1 MNNIVFLKGRF
12 LPANEASVSIF
23 DRGFTYGDGLFE
35 TMRSYDGTIFALDL
49 HWERLTESARTI
61 EIPFRQSKKY
71 LSDSLQKLLE
81 LNKLTMSDA
90 YIKVIITRGMDYGR
104 LMPSKSLKP
113 TIAIIAKPLD
123 VKKVKYYKYKGMGA
137 IFLSNTTRPL
147 PHVKSLNLLANIMGL
162 IEANKSRMQEGI
174 LTNGSK
180 ILEGIITNIFIF
192 DGKGIK
198 TPPVKDGILPGITRR
213 LVIDLAKKQGIKI
226 GEVCLT
232 KTDLKNST
240 EAFLTNSIMEIVPL
254 VKIGDKLIGSGK
266 AGAVTMKLQQAYKQM
281 VLKQPQ
287 DRP

>member
-1 MNNIVFLKGRF
+1 MNNIVFLNGRF
-12 LPANEASVSIF
+12 LASDKASVSIF

-35 TMRSYDGTIFALDL
+35 TIRSYNGTIFALDL
-49 HWERLTESARTI
+49 HLERLIEGARTI
-61 EIPFRQSKKY
+61 EILFRQNKKY

-81 LNKLTMSDA
+81 LNKLTIGDA

-113 TIAIIAKPLD
+113 SIVIIAKQLD
-123 VKKVKYYKYKGMGA
+123 IKKIEHYQYKGMGA
-137 IFLSNTTRPL
+137 VFLSNKTRPL

-174 LTNGSK
+174 FTNSGK
-180 ILEGIITNIFIF
+180 VLEGAITNIFLF

-198 TPPVKDGILPGITRR
+198 TPPVKDGILAGITRR
-213 LVIDLAKKQGIKI
+213 LVIELAKKQGIKI
-226 GEVCLT
+226 GEISLT
-232 KTDLKNST
+232 KTDFKNSQ
-240 EAFLTNSIMEIVPL
+240 EAFLTNSIMEIIPL

-266 AGAVTMKLQQAYKQM
+266 VGALTMRLQQAYKQM

-287 DRP
+287 NRP